1 MDNLISDL
9 KKVIEPLHALV
20 EEATSYIEP
29 DVCAII
35 NRQITDKKRIEKV
48 LDDLLNYAGMC
59 KKADD
64 LFKRLCNFLYFT
76 DPTLALAYIVF
87 HLEIYD
93 GIYDEDED
101 YFINSI
107 DVIKKVKNTMRETP
121 ITIITGDTHGDFGR
135 VESMCALADTT
146 KDDLL
151 IILGDVGINYY
162 GGKKEFQFKHLL
174 ADLPIT
180 MLCIHG
186 NHERRPESLGT
197 YEETPWHGGVVYV
210 EREFPNLLF
219 AKDGEIYEINE
230 KRCIAIGG
238 AYSVDKE
245 YRIEKNWGWWEDEQP
260 SDEVKCRVETQ
271 LNKEDWRIDVVLSH
285 TAPIKYEPREMFIDF
300 IDDSKV
306 DKSTEIWLDSIED
319 RLNYDLWYCGHY
331 HTNKAIDKI
340 KFLYNDF
347 IEF

>member
-1 MDNLISDL
+1 MEIGCLIKPGEYAMDNLISDL

-59 KKADD
+59 KNADD

-151 IILGDVGINYY
+151 IILGDVGIN
-162 GGKKEFQFKHLL
+162 
-174 ADLPIT
+174 
-180 MLCIHG
+180 
-186 NHERRPESLGT
+186 
-197 YEETPWHGGVVYV
+197 
-210 EREFPNLLF
+210 
-219 AKDGEIYEINE
+219 
-230 KRCIAIGG
+230 
-238 AYSVDKE
+238 
-245 YRIEKNWGWWEDEQP
+245 
-260 SDEVKCRVETQ
+260 
-271 LNKEDWRIDVVLSH
+271 
-285 TAPIKYEPREMFIDF
+285 
-300 IDDSKV
+300 
-306 DKSTEIWLDSIED
+306 
-319 RLNYDLWYCGHY
+319 
-331 HTNKAIDKI
+331 
-340 KFLYNDF
+340 
-347 IEF
+347 